1 MYRMIKIIFFL
12 LAFVQCTSSSEKPVE
27 ITPFVS
33 VVDMNII
40 EGDQD
45 NKMLDFKISL
55 RETYSKDV
63 IINYTTE
70 DGSAFQNLDYK
81 KAQGQ
86 IVIPKNSKEAF
97 IPIEIFSDNIR
108 EGDEIFRIKFEP
120 VGLVDLNQNEALIL
134 IKNTDTEL
142 PYGKEDYSTPRIYQ
156 GWKLVWEDEFEGN
169 EINKNWWTHEIGNGN
184 NGWGNNELEYYTDSK
199 NNSRVENGNLIIE
212 ARNDSWN
219 GHKYTSARMVTK
231 DKIST
236 SYSRTDIRAKLPY
249 GQGIWPALWMLGNNI
264 NKIGWPACGEIDILE
279 MIGKQPSISYATVHF
294 GNDFANHKSSGNHYT
309 LSNGILNDRF
319 HVFSVVREINQMWFF
334 VDDILIHEF
343 NPADTQG
350 ASYPFNQD
358 FFFIF
363 NVAIGGNWPGN
374 PDDTTPFPQ
383 KMIVD
388 YIRVFEKK

>member
-1 MYRMIKIIFFL
+1 MYRIIIIIFF
-12 LAFVQCTSSSEKPVE
+12 FSVFIQCSSSSEKPVE

-33 VVDMNII
+33 IDGMNII

-55 RETYSKDV
+55 REIYSKDV
-63 IINYTTE
+63 ILNYTTE
-70 DGSAFQNLDYK
+70 DGSAFQNLDYE
-81 KAQGQ
+81 KAHGQ

-134 IKNTDTEL
+134 IKNSDTDL
-142 PYGKEDYSTPRIYQ
+142 PYDKEDYSTPKTYQ
-156 GWKLVWEDEFEGN
+156 GWKLVWEDEFDGN

-184 NGWGNNELEYYTDSK
+184 SGWGNNELEYYTDSK

-212 ARNDSWN
+212 ARDDSWN

-236 SYSRTDIRAKLPY
+236 SYSRIDIRAKLPY

-264 NKIGWPACGEIDILE
+264 DQVGWPACGEIDILE

-294 GNDFANHKSSGNHYT
+294 GTNFANHKSSGNHYI
-309 LSNGILNDRF
+309 LSNEILNDRF

-343 NPADTQG
+343 SPTDTQG

-374 PDDTTPFPQ
+374 PDNTTPFPQ
-383 KMIVD
+383 KMIID
-388 YIRVFEKK
+388 YIRVFEKN